1 MENMFRL
8 FVVVVALF
16 IISDAKLHRIS
27 LHKTLY
33 SIRKAWERNDNYLK
47 NLLLSHDY
55 VDSSCLS
62 DYLYAEYYGN
72 ITIGT
77 PPKKFNVIF
86 DTITSDFWIPSRK
99 CDVEFCYF
107 RNGYDSR
114 NSSTYIV
121 NSTSVY
127 REYPILSIHGFLS
140 TDRVNIAGLN
150 VDNQTF
156 IEVTDM
162 SNRDLFQTALFDGV
176 LGLRFNTSVFHNIVN
191 QGLVSSPIFSYY
203 LNRDSFDPLNSGE
216 LILGGSNPTH
226 YKGEFTYV
234 PVTHKGKWQFTIDKI
249 QINRNNLCTNSCQAI
264 VGTGSGVTIGPISDI
279 EKINELI
286 ITTNVNGEERVEC
299 YRIFELPTI
308 RFILGGKAFDLT
320 ANDYIVRITRKIQ
333 YAQADFWDVI

>member
-1 MENMFRL
+1 
-8 FVVVVALF
+8 
-16 IISDAKLHRIS
+16 
-27 LHKTLY
+27 
-33 SIRKAWERNDNYLK
+33 
-47 NLLLSHDY
+47 
-55 VDSSCLS
+55 
-62 DYLYAEYYGN
+62 
-72 ITIGT
+72 
-77 PPKKFNVIF
+77 
-86 DTITSDFWIPSRK
+86 
-99 CDVEFCYF
+99 
-107 RNGYDSR
+107 NGYDSR

-203 LNRDSFDPLNSGE
+203 LNR
-216 LILGGSNPTH
+216 
-226 YKGEFTYV
+226 
-234 PVTHKGKWQFTIDKI
+234 I

-320 ANDYIVRITRKIQ
+320 ANDYIVRVNHKKNTICASGFLGRNLRTLDWILGDAFIGKYYTEFDMENNRMGFALTK
-333 YAQADFWDVI
+333 